1 MKKGAVICEF
11 VNLCISPFFD
21 CEKILK
27 LENKRIYY
35 IYILYIYT
43 FEHCKLDLAKT
54 EFTNSQI
61 HTFIFAHVL
70 KNS

>member
-35 IYILYIYT
+35 IYILYIYILLNIVNWT
-43 FEHCKLDLAKT
+43 WQKQ
-54 EFTNSQI
+54 NSQI
-61 HTFIFAHVL
+61 HKFTHLFL
-70 KNS
+70 LTS

>member
-35 IYILYIYT
+35 IYILYIYILLNIVNWT
-43 FEHCKLDLAKT
+43 WQKQ
-54 EFTNSQI
+54 NSQI
-61 HTFIFAHVL
+61 Y
-70 KNS
+70 S